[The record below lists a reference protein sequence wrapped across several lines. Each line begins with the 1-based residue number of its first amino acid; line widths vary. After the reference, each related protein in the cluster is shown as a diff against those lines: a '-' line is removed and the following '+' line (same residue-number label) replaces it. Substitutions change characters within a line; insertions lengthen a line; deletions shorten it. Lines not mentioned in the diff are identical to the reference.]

1 MDRRE
6 FLEILAATLA
16 SVRLRPDSATT
27 HILRPSAESDF
38 RAWVWFHASRPD
50 DRAYW
55 RRRFAELHDAGIT
68 GVLVEGS
75 NPGTKVIADAA
86 HAAGIEFHR
95 WIFTMYRFFDGF
107 AKREHP
113 EWFSVSRNGD
123 SSLTKPPYVP
133 QYNWLCP
140 TRAPVREY
148 LRGIVDGIA
157 RRPEVDGVHLDYIRF
172 IDVILPRGLWSRYNI
187 VQDREYAQY
196 DFCYCSVCIDKFR
209 RQSGIDP
216 RQLKDPSEN
225 AAWREFRWTAITE
238 LVTLLGQTARGHN
251 KKITA
256 AVFATP
262 TLARQ
267 FVRQAW
273 DQWPVDAVFPML
285 YHNFYQQDVE
295 WIGRAVRE
303 GVVALQGRVP
313 LYAGLF
319 LPRLEPSDLSRAISL
334 SREAGA
340 QGVSLFSLNTL
351 NAARLSAL
359 TRSLDRVAGSG
370 GPALA
375 RSALRLLPTH

>member
-1 MDRRE
+1 MERRE
-6 FLEILAATLA
+6 FLEILAATFA
-16 SVRLRPDSATT
+16 SAGLRPDSSSRNPRSA
-27 HILRPSAESDF
+27 AESDF

-50 DRAYW
+50 DGAYW
-55 RRRFAELHDAGIT
+55 RRRFQALRDAGIT
-68 GVLVEGS
+68 GALVEGS
-75 NPGTKVIADAA
+75 NTSTKVIADAA

-95 WIFTMYRFFDGF
+95 WIFTLYRFFDGR

-123 SSLTKPPYVP
+123 SSLTRPPYVP

-140 TRAPVREY
+140 TREPVRQY
-148 LRGIVDGIA
+148 LRGIVDSIA

-187 VQDREYAQY
+187 VQDREYPQY

-216 RQLKDPSEN
+216 RQLVDPSED
-225 AAWREFRWTAITE
+225 AAWRDFRQHAITE
-238 LVTLLGQTARGHN
+238 MVTTLGQAARAHN

-273 DQWPVDAVFPML
+273 DTWPVDAVFPML
-285 YHNFYQQDVE
+285 YHNFYQEDVE
-295 WIGRAVRE
+295 WIGRAARE
-303 GVVALQGRVP
+303 GVVALLGRVP

-319 LPRLEPSDLSRAISL
+319 LPRLEPSELARAVAL
-334 SREAGA
+334 VREAGA
-340 QGVSLFSLNTL
+340 QGVSLFSLNSLT
-351 NAARLSAL
+351 NARLSAFS
-359 TRSLDRVAGSG
+359 R
-370 GPALA
+370 LA
-375 RSALRLLPTH
+375 RSGTGLGSF

>member
-1 MDRRE
+1 MERRE
-6 FLEILAATLA
+6 FLELLAASLA
-16 SVRLRPDSATT
+16 GTAVRPDRLSGLTLQAGGQ
-27 HILRPSAESDF
+27 SDF

-55 RRRFAELHDAGIT
+55 QRRFASLRDVGIT

-75 NPGTKVIADAA
+75 HSGTKAIADAA
-86 HAAGIEFHR
+86 RANGIEFHR
-95 WIFTMYRFFDGF
+95 WIFTNYRYFDRF

-140 TRAPVREY
+140 TREPVRQY

-196 DFCYCSVCIDKFR
+196 DFCYCSVCVDKFR

-216 RQLKDPSEN
+216 RQLKDPAEN
-225 AAWREFRWTAITE
+225 VAWREFRWNAITE
-238 LVTLLGQTARGHN
+238 MVTLLGQAARAHN

-262 TLARQ
+262 SLARQ
-267 FVRQAW
+267 LVRQAW
-273 DQWPVDAVFPML
+273 DNWPVDAVFPML
-285 YHNFYQQDVE
+285 YHNFYQQDVA
-295 WIGRAVRE
+295 WIGRATRE
-303 GVVALQGRVP
+303 GVAALPRTTP
-313 LYAGLF
+313 LYSGLF
-319 LPRLEPSDLSRAISL
+319 LPRLDPSQLAQAIALSRD
-334 SREAGA
+334 AGA
-340 QGVSLFSLNTL
+340 RGVALFSLNTL
-351 NAARLSAL
+351 NTAR
-359 TRSLDRVAGSG
+359 RS
-370 GPALA
+370 ALA
-375 RSALRLLPTH
+375 RALEG

>member
-6 FLEILAATLA
+6 FLEIIAAAVAGGTA
-16 SVRLRPDSATT
+16 LRQRPTT
-27 HILRPSAESDF
+27 DF
-38 RAWVWFHASRPD
+38 RAWVWFHASRPND
-50 DRAYW
+50 SAYW
-55 RRRFAELHDAGIT
+55 RRRVRALRDAGIT

-75 NPGTKVIADAA
+75 NAGTNVIADAA
-86 HAAGIEFHR
+86 HANGIEFHR
-95 WIFTMYRFFDGF
+95 WIFTMYRYFDTRV
-107 AKREHP
+107 KREHP

-140 TRAPVREY
+140 TRKPVREY

-187 VQDREYAQY
+187 VQDREYPQY
-196 DFCYCSVCIDKFR
+196 DFCYCDACVEKFR

-216 RQLKDPSEN
+216 RQLEDPSEN
-225 AAWREFRWTAITE
+225 TAWREFRWNAIAE
-238 LVTLLGQTARGHN
+238 MVALLGQAAHAHD

-262 TLARQ
+262 SLARQ

-273 DQWPVDAVFPML
+273 DTWPVDAVFPMI
-285 YHNFYQQDVE
+285 YHYFYQQNVE
-295 WIGRAVRE
+295 WIGHAAAE
-303 GVVALQGRVP
+303 GVLALRGKVP

-319 LPRLEPSDLSRAISL
+319 LPRLDPHELSRAVSFC
-334 SREAGA
+334 REAGA
-340 QGVSLFSLNTL
+340 QGVSLFSLNSL
-351 NAARLSAL
+351 DAARLSAL
-359 TRSLDRVAGSG
+359 SRG
-370 GPALA
+370 
-375 RSALRLLPTH
+375 

>member
-6 FLEILAATLA
+6 FLEILTATFA
-16 SVRLRPDSATT
+16 SANLRPDNTT
-27 HILRPSAESDF
+27 GNMLLPAGQSEF

-55 RRRFAELHDAGIT
+55 RRRFAQLRDAGIT
-68 GVLVEGS
+68 GALVEGS
-75 NPGTKVIADAA
+75 STSTKVIADAA
-86 HAAGIEFHR
+86 HANGIEFHR
-95 WIFTMYRFFDGF
+95 WIFTMYRYFDAR

-140 TRAPVREY
+140 TRAPVRAY

-196 DFCYCSVCIDKFR
+196 DFCYCSACVDKFR

-225 AAWREFRWTAITE
+225 EAWRHFRWTAITE
-238 LVTLLGQTARGHN
+238 VVTLLGQAARAHN

-262 TLARQ
+262 SLARQ

-273 DQWPVDAVFPML
+273 DTWPVDAVFPML
-285 YHNFYQQDVE
+285 YHHFYQQDVE
-295 WIGRAVRE
+295 WIGRAARE
-303 GVVALQGRVP
+303 GVVALPSTVP

-319 LPRLEPSDLSRAISL
+319 LPRLEPAELTRAVSL

-340 QGVSLFSLNTL
+340 RGVALFSLNTL

-359 TRSLDRVAGSG
+359 ASS
-370 GPALA
+370 LA
-375 RSALRLLPTH
+375 RGSAPVRELAAEARQDFQKH

>member
-1 MDRRE
+1 MERRE
-6 FLEILAATLA
+6 FLETLAASLA
-16 SVRLRPDSATT
+16 GVRLWSIAGA
-27 HILRPSAESDF
+27 SNDF
-38 RAWVWFHASRPD
+38 RAWVWFHATRPND
-50 DRAYW
+50 SSYW
-55 RRRFAELHDAGIT
+55 RRRFAELRNAGIT

-86 HAAGIEFHR
+86 HANGIEFHR
-95 WIFTMYRFFDGF
+95 WIFTNYRFFDTY

-133 QYNWLCP
+133 QYNWFCP
-140 TRAPVREY
+140 TREPVRQY

-196 DFCYCSVCIDKFR
+196 DFCYCAVCIDKFKR
-209 RQSGIDP
+209 LSGIDP
-216 RQLKDPSEN
+216 RQLKDPAESVE
-225 AAWREFRWTAITE
+225 WREFRWTAITE
-238 LVTLLGQTARGHN
+238 MVTLLGQAARAHN

-273 DQWPVDAVFPML
+273 DTWPVDAVFPML

-295 WIGRAVRE
+295 WIGKGARE
-303 GVVALQGRVP
+303 GVVAVQGRVP

-319 LPRLEPSDLSRAISL
+319 LPRLGPNELSRAVAS

-340 QGVSLFSLNTL
+340 DGVALFSLNTL
-351 NAARLSAL
+351 NAARLSAVS
-359 TRSLDRVAGSG
+359 RIMRPG
-370 GPALA
+370 
-375 RSALRLLPTH
+375 

>member
-6 FLEILAATLA
+6 FLEIFAAALA
-16 SVRLRPDSATT
+16 STGLRPPA
-27 HILRPSAESDF
+27 RNDF
-38 RAWVWFHASRPD
+38 RGWVWFHASRPN
-50 DRAYW
+50 DRAFW
-55 RRRFAELHDAGIT
+55 RRRFAELQGAGIT

-75 NPGTKVIADAA
+75 NAGTRVIADAA
-86 HAAGIEFHR
+86 HANGIEFHR
-95 WIFTMYRFFDGF
+95 WIFTNYRFFDGY

-133 QYNWLCP
+133 QYNWFCP
-140 TRAPVREY
+140 TREPVRQY

-172 IDVILPRGLWSRYNI
+172 IDVILPRGLWAKYDI

-196 DFCYCSVCIDKFR
+196 DFCYCAVCVDRFR

-225 AAWREFRWTAITE
+225 TAWREFRWNAITE
-238 LVTLLGQTARGHN
+238 LVTLLGQAAHSHH

-262 TLARQ
+262 SLARQ
-267 FVRQAW
+267 LVRQAW
-273 DQWPVDAVFPML
+273 DKWPVDAVFPML
-285 YHNFYQQDVE
+285 YHNFYEQDVE
-295 WIGRAVRE
+295 WIGRAARE

-313 LYAGLF
+313 LHAGLF
-319 LPRLEPSDLSRAISL
+319 LPQLEPAELARAVSVV
-334 SREAGA
+334 RDAGA
-340 QGVSLFSLNTL
+340 AGVALFSLNSL
-351 NAARLSAL
+351 NSGRLS
-359 TRSLDRVAGSG
+359 V
-370 GPALA
+370 LA
-375 RSALRLLPTH
+375 RSRG